1 MRIFLPLIL
10 TAIFVFYLLYLAF
23 VKKNLKNNLTQIV
36 YPGLFFVVV
45 WGILYVLL
53 LK

>member
-10 TAIFVFYLLYLAF
+10 IAIFVFYLLYLAF
-23 VKKNLKNNLTQIV
+23 IKKNLKSNLTQIV
-36 YPGLFFVVV
+36 YPGLFFIAA